1 MKTYRIT
8 MTTEYIIEANTVDE
22 ALDMIDY
29 CYETDSY
36 YDSIE
41 ELSEEED

>member
-1 MKTYRIT
+1 MKTYRIV
-8 MTTEYIIEANTVDE
+8 MTTEYIIEANTKDE

-41 ELSEEED
+41 ELSEED

>member
-8 MTTEYIIEANTVDE
+8 MTTEYIIEANTEDE

-29 CYETDSY
+29 SYETDSY
-36 YDSIE
+36 YGSIE

>member
-1 MKTYRIT
+1 MKTYRIVIS
-8 MTTEYIIEANTVDE
+8 TEYIIEANSKDE

-36 YDSIE
+36 CDSIE
-41 ELSEEED
+41 ELSEED

>member
-8 MTTEYIIEANTVDE
+8 ITTEYVIEANTEDE

-36 YDSIE
+36 CDSIE
-41 ELSEEED
+41 ELSEED

>member
-1 MKTYRIT
+1 MKTYRIVVS
-8 MTTEYIIEANTVDE
+8 TEYIIEANSEDE
-22 ALDMIDY
+22 ALDMVDY

-41 ELSEEED
+41 ELSEEN

>member
-1 MKTYRIT
+1 MKTYHIVI
-8 MTTEYIIEANTVDE
+8 TTEYIIEANTEDE

-41 ELSEEED
+41 ELSEED

>member
-8 MTTEYIIEANTVDE
+8 ITTEYIIEANTEDE

-36 YDSIE
+36 CNFIE
-41 ELSEEED
+41 ELSEEN

>member
-8 MTTEYIIEANTVDE
+8 ITTEYVIEANTEDE

-29 CYETDSY
+29 CDEIESY
-36 YDSIE
+36 CESIE
-41 ELSEEED
+41 ELSEEDE

>member
-8 MTTEYIIEANTVDE
+8 ITTEYIIEANTEDE

-29 CYETDSY
+29 SYETDSY
-36 YDSIE
+36 GSIE
-41 ELSEEED
+41 ELSEED

>member
-8 MTTEYIIEANTVDE
+8 ITTEYVIEANTEDE

-29 CYETDSY
+29 SYETDAY
-36 YDSIE
+36 YDVIE
-41 ELSEEED
+41 ELSEEN

>member
-1 MKTYRIT
+1 MKTYRIIIS
-8 MTTEYIIEANTVDE
+8 TEYIIEANSEDE
-22 ALDMIDY
+22 ALDMVDY

-41 ELSEEED
+41 ELSEEN